1 MEIADLTVSLGGRPI
16 LDSFS
21 AEIPEGCIT
30 VLVGPNGAG
39 KTTLLRCLSGELGID
54 HGEVRVDGSPV
65 ALGSDEWKAA
75 TGVVPDSDL
84 LFDELSVREHL
95 ELAGRLFGVKGDEL
109 RRRVESL
116 LVYSGLHDR
125 SDLLGSE
132 LSAGMRKRLA
142 VSLSLIHN
150 PRYFFLDEP
159 LNTLD
164 YASSEVFFMLL
175 RFLRSRGR
183 TLLVSGHSVPMLL
196 EVADRVL
203 LVEQGRVAEVSE
215 VAPETKRRVLDRLAL
230 REGMLS
236 EADLGERLGW
246 MDS

>member
-1 MEIADLTVSLGGRPI
+1 MEIVGLTVSLGGRPI

-39 KTTLLRCLSGELGID
+39 KTTLLRCLSGELSAD
-54 HGEVRVDGSPV
+54 HGEVRVDGSAV
-65 ALGSDEWKAA
+65 GLGSDEWKAA
-75 TGVVPDSDL
+75 TGTVPDSDL

-95 ELAGRLFGVKGDEL
+95 ELAGQLFGVNGEEL
-109 RRRVESL
+109 QRRVDSL
-116 LVYSGLHDR
+116 LLYSELHDR

-132 LSAGMRKRLA
+132 LSAGMRKRLS

-164 YASSEVFFMLL
+164 YASSETFFMLL
-175 RFLRSRGR
+175 RLLRAKRR
-183 TLLVSGHSVPMLL
+183 TLLVSGHSVPVLL
-196 EVADRVL
+196 DVADQVL
-203 LVEQGRVAEVSE
+203 LIEQGRVAEVTE
-215 VAPETKRRVLDRLAL
+215 VAPETKRRVLDRLAV

-236 EADLGERLGW
+236 ERELGDRLAW
-246 MDS
+246 MGS

>member
-1 MEIADLTVSLGGRPI
+1 MEIIDLTVSLGGRPI
-16 LDSFS
+16 LDSLS
-21 AEIPEGCIT
+21 ADIPEGSIT

-39 KTTLLRCLSGELGID
+39 KTTLIRCLSGELSAES
-54 HGEVRVDGSPV
+54 GEVRVDGSPI
-65 ALGSDEWKAA
+65 ALGSDEWKTA
-75 TGVVPDSDL
+75 TGTVPDSDL

-95 ELAGRLFGVKGDEL
+95 ELAGELFGVKGDEL

-116 LVYSGLHDR
+116 LAYSGLDGR
-125 SDLLGSE
+125 PDLLGSE

-164 YASSEVFFMLL
+164 YPSSETFFMLL
-175 RFLRSRGR
+175 RLLRARGR
-183 TLLVSGHSVPMLL
+183 TLLVSGHSVPVLL

-203 LVEQGRVAEVSE
+203 LMEQGRVAEVAE

-236 EADLGERLGW
+236 EAELEKRLAW
-246 MDS
+246 MAP

>member
-1 MEIADLTVSLGGRPI
+1 MEIVDLTVSLGDRTI
-16 LDSFS
+16 LDALS
-21 AEIPEGCIT
+21 AEVPEGRIT

-39 KTTLLRCLSGELGID
+39 KTTLLRCLSGELPAD
-54 HGEVRVDGSPV
+54 AGEVRVEGSPV
-65 ALGSDEWKAA
+65 VLGSDEWKAV
-75 TGVVPDSDL
+75 TGIVPDSDL

-95 ELAGRLFGVKGDEL
+95 ELAGALFGVTSDEL
-109 RRRVESL
+109 PTRVESL
-116 LVYSGLHDR
+116 LAYSGLGDK

-142 VSLSLIHN
+142 LSLSLIHD

-164 YASSEVFFMLL
+164 YSSSETFFILL
-175 RFLRSRGR
+175 RFLRSRER
-183 TLLVSGHSVPMLL
+183 TVLVSGHSVPKLL

-203 LVEQGRVAEVSE
+203 LIEQGRVAEVAE
-215 VAPETKRRVLDRLAL
+215 VTPATKRRVLERLAR

-236 EADLGERLGW
+236 ESDLGERLSW
-246 MDS
+246 IDS